1 MSTHPKITEDRGR
14 SGSPAGY
21 GLLRGIY
28 NRKTRVEDI
37 FDEPL
42 FQSFLTLE
50 RKRAERSQNPFALM
64 LLDATEFLD
73 NAGDSKKIPLF
84 LITLTRETD
93 VVGWYEKGSV
103 LGVIF
108 TDIDSRNAEGV
119 LQILRTRIESGL
131 EEKLGTEKSSRII
144 ISIDIFPEGVDRKSS
159 DGTGKMASAK
169 FYPEGTTQNKSRRI
183 SLLIKRAI
191 DVVTSVSLLILLS
204 PLLAAIALAIKLTS
218 EGGVLFKQERLGHYG
233 APFQFLKFRSMYV
246 NNSSRIHQEFIKKF
260 IQRKGD
266 HGQQDPP
273 RGRVYKIAQ
282 DPRVT
287 PVGRF
292 LRKSSLDE
300 LPQLWNVFMGQ
311 MSLVG
316 PRPPLPYEFRL
327 YDIWHR
333 RRILEAKPGI
343 TGLWQ
348 VNGRSRTC
356 FDDMV
361 RLDLRYARS
370 WSLWLDLFIL
380 LRTPFAVF
388 SGDGAY

>member
-1 MSTHPKITEDRGR
+1 VSTHPKITENHRTNGSR
-14 SGSPAGY
+14 SRSSF
-21 GLLRGIY
+21 LRGLH
-28 NRKTRVEDI
+28 NPEARVD
-37 FDEPL
+37 DVLDGRL
-42 FQSFLTLE
+42 FQSVLILE
-50 RKRAERSQNPFALM
+50 RKRAERSRKPFALM
-64 LLDATEFLD
+64 LLHGSHFLSDTE
-73 NAGDSKKIPLF
+73 DSKRNLLF
-84 LITLTRETD
+84 LIGLTRETD
-93 VVGWYEKGSV
+93 VVGWYAGSSV

-108 TDIDSRNAEGV
+108 TDIDSENPERV
-119 LQILRTRIESGL
+119 LEILRTRIESGL
-131 EEKLGTEKSSRII
+131 ESKLGIEQSKRSI
-144 ISIDIFPEGVDRKSS
+144 ISIDLFPEPVEQNPSG
-159 DGTGKMASAK
+159 GIGKLPGAK
-169 FYPEGTTQNKSRRI
+169 FYPEEFSQTRGRKI
-183 SLLIKRAI
+183 SLVVKRVMDIVGSGLA
-191 DVVTSVSLLILLS
+191 LLLLS
-204 PLLAAIALAIKLTS
+204 PLFAVIALAIKLTS
-218 EGGVLFKQERLGHYG
+218 EGEVLFKQERLGHYG
-233 APFQFLKFRSMYV
+233 IPFQFLKFRSMHV
-246 NNSSRIHQEFIKKF
+246 NNSSHIHRAFIKDF
-260 IQRKGD
+260 IQRKSNSAG
-266 HGQQDPP
+266 QDPQAKK
-273 RGRVYKIAQ
+273 VYKIAQ

-300 LPQLWNVFMGQ
+300 LPQLWNVLVGQ

-316 PRPPLPYEFRL
+316 PRPPLAYEYRL

-370 WSLWLDLFIL
+370 WSLWTDLIIL

>member
-1 MSTHPKITEDRGR
+1 VSTHPKITENRER
-14 SGSPAGY
+14 SGSRSRSGFLSGTSNPEA
-21 GLLRGIY
+21 RA
-28 NRKTRVEDI
+28 EDVL
-37 FDEPL
+37 DEPL
-42 FQSFLTLE
+42 FQSALTLE
-50 RKRAERSQNPFALM
+50 RKRAERSGQSFALM
-64 LLDATEFLD
+64 LLDATQFLSTT
-73 NAGDSKKIPLF
+73 GDSKRIPLF
-84 LITLTRETD
+84 LVTLTRETD
-93 VVGWYEKGSV
+93 VVGWYGSGSV
-103 LGVIF
+103 LGLIF
-108 TDIDSRNAEGV
+108 TDIDPENAEDV
-119 LQILRTRIESGL
+119 LQILRARIEFGL
-131 EEKLGTEKSSRII
+131 EERLGTEKSKQII
-144 ISIDIFPEGVDRKSS
+144 LSIDVFPEKVEPNSS
-159 DGTGKMASAK
+159 DDTGKFASAK
-169 FYPEGTTQNKSRRI
+169 FYPEGSKQNRGRRI
-183 SLLIKRAI
+183 SLVIKRAI
-191 DVVTSVSLLILLS
+191 DIIGSGLLLVLLS

-218 EGGVLFKQERLGHYG
+218 EGEVLFKQERLGHCG
-233 APFQFLKFRSMYV
+233 IPFQFLKFRSMYV
-246 NNSSRIHQEFIKKF
+246 NNSSHIHQEFIKEF
-260 IQRKGD
+260 IQRKSD
-266 HGQQDPP
+266 RAEQAPP
-273 RGRVYKIAQ
+273 RKVYKIAQ

-287 PVGRF
+287 PIGRF

-316 PRPPLPYEFRL
+316 PRPPLRYEFRL

-333 RRILEAKPGI
+333 RRVLEAKPGI

>member
-1 MSTHPKITEDRGR
+1 VSTHPKITENRER
-14 SGSPAGY
+14 SGSRPRSGFSRGTYNPQTRAGDV
-21 GLLRGIY
+21 L
-28 NRKTRVEDI
+28 
-37 FDEPL
+37 DEIL
-42 FQSFLTLE
+42 FQSALTLE
-50 RKRAERSQNPFALM
+50 RKRVERSGQSFALM
-64 LLDATEFLD
+64 LLDGTQFPGT
-73 NAGDSKKIPLF
+73 AGDSNRIPRF
-84 LITLTRETD
+84 LVTLTRETD
-93 VVGWYEKGSV
+93 VAGWYESGSV
-103 LGVIF
+103 LGLIF
-108 TDIDSRNAEGV
+108 TDIDPKNAYEV

-131 EEKLGTEKSSRII
+131 EEKLGTEKSKQIVL
-144 ISIDIFPEGVDRKSS
+144 SIDVFPEDVERDSS
-159 DGTGKMASAK
+159 NDAGKFASAK
-169 FYPEGTTQNKSRRI
+169 FYPEGSKQNRGRKI
-183 SLLIKRAI
+183 SLVVKRAI
-191 DVVTSVSLLILLS
+191 DIIGSGLLLILLS

-218 EGGVLFKQERLGHYG
+218 EGEVLFKQERLGHYG
-233 APFQFLKFRSMYV
+233 IPFQFLKFRSMYV
-246 NNSSRIHQEFIKKF
+246 NNSSDIHREFIKEF
-260 IQRKGD
+260 IQRKTD
-266 HGQQDPP
+266 RTEEVPPP
-273 RGRVYKIAQ
+273 RKVYKIAQ

-316 PRPPLPYEFRL
+316 PRPPLQYEFRL

-333 RRILEAKPGI
+333 RRVLEAKPGI

>member
-1 MSTHPKITEDRGR
+1 VSTHPKITENRER
-14 SGSPAGY
+14 SGPRPRSGC
-21 GLLRGIY
+21 LRGAY
-28 NRKTRVEDI
+28 NLEPRAEDVL
-37 FDEPL
+37 DETL
-42 FQSFLTLE
+42 FHSALTLE
-50 RKRAERSQNPFALM
+50 RKRAERSGQSFALM
-64 LLDATEFLD
+64 LLDGTQFPGA
-73 NAGDSKKIPLF
+73 AGDSKRIPLF
-84 LITLTRETD
+84 LVTLTRDTD
-93 VVGWYEKGSV
+93 VVGWYGGGSV
-103 LGVIF
+103 LGLIF
-108 TDIDSRNAEGV
+108 TEIDPKNVEDV

-131 EEKLGTEKSSRII
+131 EEKLGTEKSKQTIL
-144 ISIDIFPEGVDRKSS
+144 SIDVFPENVEGNSS
-159 DGTGKMASAK
+159 DGTGNFASAK
-169 FYPEGTTQNKSRRI
+169 FYPEGAKQNSGRRI
-183 SLLIKRAI
+183 SLVVKRAI
-191 DVVTSVSLLILLS
+191 DIIGSGLLLILLA
-204 PLLAAIALAIKLTS
+204 PLFAAIALAIKLTS
-218 EGGVLFKQERLGHYG
+218 EGEVLFKQERLGHYG
-233 APFQFLKFRSMYV
+233 IPFQFLKFRSMYV
-246 NNSSRIHQEFIKKF
+246 NNSSHIHQEFIKGF
-260 IQRKGD
+260 IQRKSD
-266 HGQQDPP
+266 DEEQVPA
-273 RGRVYKIAQ
+273 RRVYKIAL

-300 LPQLWNVFMGQ
+300 LPQLWNVFVGE

-316 PRPPLPYEFRL
+316 PRPPLQYEFRL

-333 RRILEAKPGI
+333 RRVLEAKPGI